1 MSDINEFIN
10 IKCNNLIV
18 TDSTKINNLINKNIN
33 SHTILSRSIE
43 TKSINS
49 KFIND
54 NIQEISIGSNASK
67 NQAPFSIAIG
77 NYAAHKSQGESSI
90 AIGNNS
96 GSKSQ
101 GKNSISLGLYSGENS
116 QRNSCIS
123 IGDKAA
129 QNTQEDSA
137 IAIGKSAG
145 KNKQK
150 NIAIAIGKSAGKNS
164 QGSKSISI
172 GHCAGNNSQG
182 YESIAIGINSGF
194 DSQGS
199 SSIAIGNNAGNIT
212 QGEMSIAIGNNAG
225 VNNQADNSIILNA
238 SADTL
243 DCDTSGFFVNPI
255 NSGTNNIGNSMFY
268 DDITHEIKYDSSK
281 TFVID
286 HPIDENKYLV
296 HCCLEGPEAGI
307 YYRGSSYISALEK
320 STIINLPSYVDKL
333 GTDFTAHITC
343 IGEIPRLYSVSK
355 IVSGS
360 FTVYGEPGEFNWIV
374 YGKRFDINT
383 QPDKNSVSVKG
394 DGPYTW
400 ISY

>member
-1 MSDINEFIN
+1 MADINQFTN

-18 TDSTKINNLINKNIN
+18 SDSTKINNLINKNMN
-33 SHTILSRSIE
+33 SHTIISRSIE

-54 NIQEISIGSNASK
+54 NIQEISIGSNSSK
-67 NQAPFSIAIG
+67 NQDPFSIAIG

-96 GSKSQ
+96 GKSQ
-101 GKNSISLGLYSGENS
+101 GKKSISLGLYSGENI
-116 QRNSCIS
+116 QHNSCIS
-123 IGDKAA
+123 IGNKAA
-129 QNTQEDSA
+129 QHSQDYSA

-145 KNKQK
+145 KDKQQT
-150 NIAIAIGKSAGKNS
+150 IAIAIGKAAGKYS

-172 GHCAGNNSQG
+172 GHYAGKNSQG
-182 YESIAIGINSGF
+182 HESIAIGINSGF

-199 SSIAIGNNAGNIT
+199 SSIAIGNNAGNVT

-238 SADTL
+238 STDTL

-286 HPIDENKYLV
+286 HPIDQNKYLV

-307 YYRGSSYISALEK
+307 YYRGSSHISVSEK

-383 QPDKNSVSVKG
+383 QPDKKSVIVKG

-400 ISY
+400 ISH